1 METGCLTHGC
11 HWMKCFI
18 AVLLCNEKWCWSYF
32 LWLDFVDG
40 GGCFLCVATTWVP
53 WSLIFRVDC
62 WLSYSPLALACS
74 LSLKRALAI
83 QPPFALWSRMT
94 IAALLACHAP
104 QNRWYPTGRLL
115 MKSPAALGTPSASQW
130 DGDWIGFP
138 IMINGFCPLVEL
150 HNPPSGWK
158 THYGPSGGG
167 GIGFDSMAVSC
178 TSSSG

>member
-1 METGCLTHGC
+1 MMLVIFSLTWFC
-11 HWMKCFI
+11 WRRR
-18 AVLLCNEKWCWSYF
+18 LLCGNN
-32 LWLDFVDG
+32 LG
-40 GGCFLCVATTWVP
+40 
-53 WSLIFRVDC
+53 SLVFDIQSRLLIV
-62 WLSYSPLALACS
+62 LQSISTIACS

-167 GIGFDSMAVSC
+167 ESDLIRWQ
-178 TSSSG
+178 